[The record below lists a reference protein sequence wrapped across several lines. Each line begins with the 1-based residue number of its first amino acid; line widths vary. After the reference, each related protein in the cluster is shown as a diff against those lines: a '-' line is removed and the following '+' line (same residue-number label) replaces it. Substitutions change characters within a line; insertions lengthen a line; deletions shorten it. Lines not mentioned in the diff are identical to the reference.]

1 MKVRVSTRVLREIE
15 AWASMERMIQKMYPE
30 KPKEEEKPVRGS
42 RKCGTCAYSSL
53 EQVKVTKPKKGQP
66 DHEYQLFCRF
76 MPCVARVERD
86 GWCYQWELKH
96 D

>member
-1 MKVRVSTRVLREIE
+1 M
-15 AWASMERMIQKMYPE
+15 
-30 KPKEEEKPVRGS
+30 RGE

-53 EQVKVTKPKKGQP
+53 EKVRKYPEKKR
-66 DHEYQLFCRF
+66 DNTYHYQLFCRHSPQVF
-76 MPCVARVERD
+76 RADKD